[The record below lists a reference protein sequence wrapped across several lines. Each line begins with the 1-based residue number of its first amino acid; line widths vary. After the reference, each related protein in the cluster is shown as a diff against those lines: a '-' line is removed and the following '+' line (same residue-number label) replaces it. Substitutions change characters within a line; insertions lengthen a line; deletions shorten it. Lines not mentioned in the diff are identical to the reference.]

1 MKRKENAIHYH
12 LMLIPGCILVFLF
25 TLVPIFLSVMAFQD
39 YNPRLGVLGSKWI
52 GFENFKYLFMFP
64 EIKQV
69 LFNTIFM
76 AVVKIIGNLLA
87 ALIFALLL
95 NEIRWGWVKRPIQ
108 TLVYLPHFISWVLL
122 AVIFFDLL
130 SIGGA
135 INSIIKMFG
144 AEPVMFMASNKYFPW
159 IAIITDIWKE
169 FGFNAIVFISALAG
183 VNQVLYEAAD
193 IDGASRLQKVFYVTL
208 PSISSTIVV
217 LATLGLGN
225 IMNANFDQ
233 IFNMYNPL
241 VYKTGDIIDTYVYRL
256 GLENLQYSLAT
267 AAGLFKSA
275 ISFML
280 VVISYKLASKYANY
294 KIF

>member
-1 MKRKENAIHYH
+1 MKNKGNSIHYH
-12 LMLIPGCILVFLF
+12 IMLIPGCILVFLF
-25 TLVPIFLSVMAFQD
+25 TLVPILLSVMAFQD
-39 YNPRLGVLGSKWI
+39 YNPRLGVWESKWI
-52 GFENFKYLFMFP
+52 GFDNFKYLFMFP

-76 AVVKIIGNLLA
+76 AVIKIVGNLVI
-87 ALIFALLL
+87 ALIFSLLL

-122 AVIFFDLL
+122 AAIFFDLL
-130 SIGGA
+130 SIDGA
-135 INSIIKMFG
+135 VNSIIKMFG

-193 IDGASRLQKVFYVTL
+193 IDGATRLQKVIYVTL
-208 PSISSTIVV
+208 PAISSTIVV

-275 ISFML
+275 ISFIL
-280 VVISYKLASKYANY
+280 VVISYKLARKFADY